1 MSSQSFAELVR
12 ELRLRANGMVNH
24 MTKLNNV
31 GLGQADVDAGLAH
44 ATHLE
49 TLDAEQE
56 SLKAALRAKTAEIG
70 AAQKDARQWR
80 GRVTP
85 LIKVALADQPELWV
99 EFGIAAKK

>member
-1 MSSQSFAELVR
+1 VGNQSFADLIR
-12 ELRLRANGMVNH
+12 ELRLRAEGIANH
-24 MTKLNNV
+24 LTELSNV
-31 GLGQADVDAGLAH
+31 GLGQADVDAGQAH
-44 ATHLE
+44 AGHLE

-56 SLKAALRAKTAEIG
+56 ALKAALHAKTAEIK
-70 AAQKDARQWR
+70 AAQNDARQWR